1 MHRNT
6 KNRGLRGAFCKILMA
21 QIQVITMVEI
31 LLVIFCIL
39 TISSAFTTCMSSK
52 IIRSAFFFG
61 STLFLIAFIFILI
74 GSPLLG
80 TVQILL
86 YTGGTLILFLFAIIL
101 TRNWDYE
108 DLGETFHRPIRALSV
123 SFLFFISMS
132 FFLFESEIFIELEKN
147 FTIGPS
153 SSIENISFSLFN
165 DWFLI
170 LELSS
175 ILLLATIVGCLVLL
189 KFREEID

>member
-1 MHRNT
+1 MD
-6 KNRGLRGAFCKILMA
+6 
-21 QIQVITMVEI
+21 QVQVEKMVETLLLI
-31 LLVIFCIL
+31 LCAL

-61 STLFLIAFIFILI
+61 VTLFLIAFIFISV
-74 GSPLLG
+74 GSTLLG

-101 TRNWDYE
+101 TGNWDYNN
-108 DLGETFHRPIRALSV
+108 LGETFDHPIRALSV
-123 SFLFFISMS
+123 SFLFFISIS
-132 FFLFESEIFIELEKN
+132 FLLSQSDIFIELEKN
-147 FTIGPS
+147 FKINSDS
-153 SSIENISFSLFN
+153 STKDISFSLFN

-175 ILLLATIVGCLVLL
+175 ILLLVTIVGCLTLL
-189 KFREEID
+189 KFRKEID